1 MGAALGQPA
10 AHAGQ
15 GFFSLW
21 FVARPVWRVPHGIA
35 GPTMGASGGHPAQHA
50 LTLDGNRAPALLGG
64 SFTCG
69 RNCPSRCRK
78 DPGPQMA
85 AGAGGGVSF
94 MSKGGVDSQGC
105 CECRPRAGCRLE
117 NAGSQDTR
125 PQGSIRAV
133 PALDLPCA
141 PHLPVPAGS
150 PAPPALP
157 PAVLACAGLQP
168 SAPTPGSP
176 PAQAWSPICSLMLCL
191 LEARHPLS
199 EPPGGHGLWGC
210 PFHTWTHKMSAGS
223 CPTGEGRVTQALPAP
238 PLHPEASSWPGWGPL
253 PVAFRAHT
261 GDREGSGESRP
272 QKHREGLPLRIE
284 LASVP
289 SGKAPA
295 LPVLCW
301 RCLGGGREEA
311 PSLGVGG
318 RSSGG
323 LGAAVRAGPPPG
335 HGCLPSRGNAS
346 AGPEGTLLVS
356 HGCCDPA
363 VIRTPFFEKSK

>member
-1 MGAALGQPA
+1 M
-10 AHAGQ
+10 
-15 GFFSLW
+15 
-21 FVARPVWRVPHGIA
+21 
-35 GPTMGASGGHPAQHA
+35 
-50 LTLDGNRAPALLGG
+50 NLLGG
-64 SFTCG
+64 TGSGGARFTHGPTRCLLARAPRG
-69 RNCPSRCRK
+69 RAALPRPCRHLRCTQ
-78 DPGPQMA
+78 GPA
-85 AGAGGGVSF
+85 AGLGGVL
-94 MSKGGVDSQGC
+94 
-105 CECRPRAGCRLE
+105 CR
-117 NAGSQDTR
+117 
-125 PQGSIRAV
+125 
-133 PALDLPCA
+133 
-141 PHLPVPAGS
+141 S
-150 PAPPALP
+150 P
-157 PAVLACAGLQP
+157 
-168 SAPTPGSP
+168 
-176 PAQAWSPICSLMLCL
+176 
-191 LEARHPLS
+191 S
-199 EPPGGHGLWGC
+199 EPTQG
-210 PFHTWTHKMSAGS
+210 
-223 CPTGEGRVTQALPAP
+223 TG
-238 PLHPEASSWPGWGPL
+238 
-253 PVAFRAHT
+253 RAQV
-261 GDREGSGESRP
+261 SPRP

>member
-117 NAGSQDTR
+117 NAGSQDTH

-238 PLHPEASSWPGWGPL
+238 PLHPGASSWPGWGPL

-261 GDREGSGESRP
+261 GNREGSGESQASETQGRASSQDRISFCP
-272 QKHREGLPLRIE
+272 IRESPGT
-284 LASVP
+284 AS
-289 SGKAPA
+289 
-295 LPVLCW
+295 PVLEMPGW
-301 RCLGGGREEA
+301 GQGGGPQPGGGGAVFWRPGGSSQGRAA
-311 PSLGVGG
+311 P
-318 RSSGG
+318 
-323 LGAAVRAGPPPG
+323 RARVSPFTGK
-335 HGCLPSRGNAS
+335 CLCWPRRNSPCLS
-346 AGPEGTLLVS
+346 WVL
-356 HGCCDPA
+356 
-363 VIRTPFFEKSK
+363 